1 MITHF
6 VENLAR
12 GGLERV
18 VIDLVRAQLDAGEQ
32 CQVLCLFERGP
43 LADELSAMKVPVHA
57 CGKHHGADLG
67 VLLRARSLLRQAR
80 GGVLHTHNA
89 AAHYHGVAAS
99 LGLGMEYIINTR
111 HGMGATD
118 PRNRREWLY
127 RRSMRRTD
135 VVVAVCESARSQFE
149 QQGVHPRGQ
158 LLSVPNGIR
167 VERFAVATESS
178 RGALVAELALA
189 PGTRLIGSVGRLNWA
204 KDQASLIRAFKLLH
218 ATIPET
224 ALVLVGEGGLR
235 SELEAEALR
244 QGIAERVRFLGDRSD
259 VERLLRGFS
268 LFALS
273 SVTEGYSVALLE
285 ACASALPIVA
295 TDVGGNA
302 EIVRHGINGLLVP
315 AADPAALANGM
326 RAVLQDPVRAAA
338 MACAGRAWALAE
350 GSFRTM
356 AQRYLRLYRG
366 EQLQQP
372 QAGAAAVV
380 P

>member
-18 VIDLVRAQLDAGEQ
+18 VIDLVRAQRDAGEQ
-32 CQVLCLFERGP
+32 CQVICLFELGP
-43 LADELSAMKVPVHA
+43 LADELSALGVPVHA
-57 CGKHHGADLG
+57 CGKRDGADLG
-67 VLLRARSLLRQAR
+67 VLARARKLLQQVR

-89 AAHYHGVAAS
+89 AAHYHAVAAS
-99 LGLGMEYIINTR
+99 LGLGLSRIINTR
-111 HGMGATD
+111 HGMGASD

-127 RRSMRRTD
+127 RRSMGRTD
-135 VVVAVCESARSQFE
+135 MVVAVCESARRQFE
-149 QQGVHPRGQ
+149 QQGVRPRGQ
-158 LLSVPNGIR
+158 LLSIPNGIR
-167 VERFAVATESS
+167 MERFAVATESS
-178 RGALVAELALA
+178 RGALVAELGFA

-204 KDQASLIRAFKLLH
+204 KDQASLIQAIRLLDD
-218 ATIPET
+218 TMPDT
-224 ALVLVGEGGLR
+224 ALVLVGEGSLR
-235 SELEAEALR
+235 SELEGEARR

-285 ACASALPIVA
+285 ACASALPMVA

-302 EIVRHGINGLLVP
+302 EIVQHGVNGLLVP

-326 RAVLQDPVRAAA
+326 RVVLQDPARAAA
-338 MACAGRAWALAE
+338 MGCAGRSWALAE

-356 AQRYLRLYRG
+356 AQRYFRLYRG
-366 EQLQQP
+366 DHLQQP
-372 QAGAAAVV
+372 QAGATAVV